1 MTKAMKRREV
11 ERAMRSNGCS
21 IKSQTGI
28 RDKWICSCGKH
39 SANVPRHGEVTPGVI
54 RDIIKRLEC
63 LEKGWLQ

>member
-1 MTKAMKRREV
+1 
-11 ERAMRSNGCS
+11 MRSNGCS
-21 IKSQTGI
+21 VKSQTGI
-28 RDKWICSCGKH
+28 HDKWICSCGKH